1 MSYLNKKINPKGL
14 RKDEYDV
21 VIIGAGIG
29 GLTCGCYLAKLGL
42 KVLIVEQHHKAGG
55 YCTSFKRKGFTFDAT
70 THYIGSF
77 RENGL
82 LKNIYDE
89 LELGTNIEMTRFDP
103 SNVVVSPEYRI
114 NIRTNVE
121 ETIIE
126 LQNRFKSEAGK
137 INSFIKFLWSSDFTT
152 LYLQLK
158 DKTFQNL
165 LDSYFTDHQLKSVLA
180 FFLVNIGLPP
190 SKASALAAAVL
201 YREFVLDGGYYPKGG
216 MQGFADA
223 FVQKFKDLGGEI
235 TLSKKVQQIRVKNN
249 SVEGIIIDQ
258 AGFVHSK
265 IVVSNSDATSTFINL
280 IGKDHFPA
288 EFIRKMGSLE
298 VSPSAFIV
306 YLGLN
311 KNYSSALVNRSS
323 WWCSLNR
330 ELDIEKLFLDLNRK
344 DKPYMEDNFLSFFPS
359 SHDSSLTS
367 PDNEVILLFI
377 LAKKMNEDFWNREKY
392 SLADKLINKAENY
405 IPGLSSS
412 IVVKEIAT
420 PSTLYRYTSNREGS
434 AYGWAST
441 PHQIDSN
448 VVSPTTSIKGLYL
461 AGHWAS
467 LKMGPGGIST
477 VAFCGKNVAN
487 LITKQFKSNE
497 N

>member
-298 VSPSAFIV
+298 VSPSAF
-306 YLGLN
+306 
-311 KNYSSALVNRSS
+311 
-323 WWCSLNR
+323 
-330 ELDIEKLFLDLNRK
+330 
-344 DKPYMEDNFLSFFPS
+344 FPS